1 MPIRTSTN
9 LPCEQLTVADGNWA
23 YKTERGPIHSIV
35 LHTMVGTVQD
45 ADARFNT
52 ANSQVS
58 AQYGLGLDGKL
69 YQWVDEDNVA
79 YHAGD
84 WIVNQTSIGIEC
96 EDGTNPQTNPT
107 GYNNTRPDALYEAA
121 AKLVADI
128 CKFYDFPADTEHI
141 FRHGDVID
149 KTVYPGGTACPDALD
164 TGRIIAMAHDLLNPK
179 PTAPTPAPD
188 PVVQPTQPVE
198 VPQPIQEPS
207 PIPSVTPQDAPGQ
220 KIVSN
225 PVVEQ
230 ALPVQTATNSIQTP
244 PSLSEAISEPSN
256 QGGKVP
262 FTVNQPISTTEQPNP
277 LPFDGL
283 VRLIIKA
290 LAFIGIE
297 VKQ

>member
-1 MPIRTSTN
+1 MPTRVTAD
-9 LPCEQLTVADGNWA
+9 LPNITQFEVGDGNWA
-23 YKTERGPIHSIV
+23 DKSNRGPIHSIV
-35 LHTMVGTVQD
+35 LHTMVGTVQG

-52 ANSQVS
+52 PNSQVS
-58 AQYGLGLDGKL
+58 AHYGVGLNGSI

-107 GYNNTRPDALYEAA
+107 GYNNPRPDTLYESA

-128 CKFYDFPADTEHI
+128 CKFYDFPADPEHI

-149 KTVYPGGTACPDALD
+149 KTVYPGGTSCPDALD
-164 TGRIIAMAHDLLNPK
+164 TGRIIAMAHDILNPK
-179 PTAPTPAPD
+179 PSTPD
-188 PVVQPTQPVE
+188 PVVQPVQPPEVVQPTQPL
-198 VPQPIQEPS
+198 PP
-207 PIPSVTPQDAPGQ
+207 VTPQDAPGQ
-220 KIVSN
+220 ETIQT
-225 PVVEQ
+225 PVPEQ
-230 ALPVQTATNSIQTP
+230 PLPVQTPTDPIQTP
-244 PSLSEAISEPSN
+244 PSSSEAISEPSN

-262 FTVNQPISTTEQPNP
+262 FIVNQPISTLQEPNP
-277 LPFDGL
+277 LPFDWL